1 MLNHR
6 STIEAM
12 DLAEMI
18 GCCMSLP
25 EVEETTPF
33 GLDALVY
40 KVAGKVFAVTDPQ
53 RIPVSMNLKCD
64 PDRALDLRDQYDAVQ
79 PGWHMN
85 KRHWNTLELNGSL
98 PSTLLHDLV
107 EHSYRLVVAGLK
119 KDQRKRVEELLDQRD
134 LANG

>member
-1 MLNHR
+1 MA
-6 STIEAM
+6 AM

-33 GLDALVY
+33 GPDALVY
-40 KVAGKVFAVTDPQ
+40 KVAGKMFAVTDPQ
-53 RIPVSMNLKCD
+53 RVPVGINLKCD
-64 PDRALDLRDQYDAVQ
+64 PERALDLRDQYDAIQ

-85 KRHWNTLELNGSL
+85 KRHWNTVELNGSL
-98 PSTLLHDLV
+98 PTALLHDLV

-119 KDQRKRVEELLDQRD
+119 KDQRKSIEDRLEIS
-134 LANG
+134 